1 MPLTAD
7 DIAQVAAIVAQT
19 MAQLQ
24 ETAGAAH
31 GPKPQNVDERHFR
44 KLATFG
50 GDHWKD
56 WAFQF
61 KSAMRASSSKA
72 YAMLLWAE
80 QEQVEIEDF
89 LNLEEIETE
98 VEGEQI
104 SGQIFNIISTT
115 VKGEALQL
123 MHNCGYNGAEAWR
136 RLSKRYSPSTPLR
149 AMQLMLQAV
158 NPGKCRSLKEV
169 PSQLDRW
176 ESKVLAL
183 ERDFKEK
190 MSSKMKSAILISMLP
205 SDLQNAL
212 IQQAEK
218 YEEYVPTKEKILS
231 IVEAK
236 IAMKN
241 PDDMDTSGVDQ
252 SSWTTQQWLDW
263 DAGGDDEEAV
273 DMVGKG
279 GVQCYRC
286 GGQGHMSKNCA
297 TPEPAKG
304 KSKGNAK
311 GAKGSSKGKA
321 AGGKGRNGKNSKGEF
336 VGFCSFCGKSGHK
349 EAECWAKER
358 RNSSAPLAN
367 VDAAAVDKELGG
379 FDVAGLDFSL
389 VPPAPKPH
397 KTWADIVRKKGPFIF
412 PTIVP
417 QPTAEMHSSLLRA
430 TRKAIATASKTADDE
445 KSFPGKPTFL
455 KEKGP

>member
-7 DIAQVAAIVAQT
+7 DIAQVATIVAQT
-19 MAQLQ
+19 MAQMQ
-24 ETAGAAH
+24 VAGDR

-80 QEQVEIEDF
+80 QEQVEIEDL

-123 MHNCGYNGAEAWR
+123 LHNCGYNGAETWR

-263 DAGGDDEEAV
+263 DAG
-273 DMVGKG
+273 
-279 GVQCYRC
+279 
-286 GGQGHMSKNCA
+286 
-297 TPEPAKG
+297 
-304 KSKGNAK
+304 
-311 GAKGSSKGKA
+311 
-321 AGGKGRNGKNSKGEF
+321 
-336 VGFCSFCGKSGHK
+336 
-349 EAECWAKER
+349 
-358 RNSSAPLAN
+358 
-367 VDAAAVDKELGG
+367 
-379 FDVAGLDFSL
+379 
-389 VPPAPKPH
+389 
-397 KTWADIVRKKGPFIF
+397 
-412 PTIVP
+412 
-417 QPTAEMHSSLLRA
+417 
-430 TRKAIATASKTADDE
+430 
-445 KSFPGKPTFL
+445 
-455 KEKGP
+455 

>member
-1 MPLTAD
+1 M
-7 DIAQVAAIVAQT
+7 
-19 MAQLQ
+19 
-24 ETAGAAH
+24 
-31 GPKPQNVDERHFR
+31 
-44 KLATFG
+44 
-50 GDHWKD
+50 
-56 WAFQF
+56 
-61 KSAMRASSSKA
+61 
-72 YAMLLWAE
+72 
-80 QEQVEIEDF
+80 
-89 LNLEEIETE
+89 
-98 VEGEQI
+98 

-123 MHNCGYNGAEAWR
+123 LHNCGYNGAEAWR
-136 RLSKRYSPSTPLR
+136 TLSKRYSPSTPLR

-183 ERDFKEK
+183 ERDFKER

-336 VGFCSFCGKSGHK
+336 VGFRAVS
-349 EAECWAKER
+349 AERA
-358 RNSSAPLAN
+358 
-367 VDAAAVDKELGG
+367 
-379 FDVAGLDFSL
+379 
-389 VPPAPKPH
+389 
-397 KTWADIVRKKGPFIF
+397 
-412 PTIVP
+412 
-417 QPTAEMHSSLLRA
+417 A
-430 TRKAIATASKTADDE
+430 TRRQSAGRRRGTTVLRHL
-445 KSFPGKPTFL
+445 PT
-455 KEKGP
+455 